1 MADMHPQTAAAMGQL
16 LHRLAG
22 NPKTRAQT
30 LGLIKEIDPSYR
42 LPADVSIDNLK
53 RDLAAKF
60 ENDKRAEQQQRYQN
74 RRANQRRKLVE
85 SHGEDVVKQI
95 EEVTLKKYPHMELE
109 DAAKLYAADN
119 GPVMAPSNS
128 GKPARHGQY
137 WEFPDIPGLLSN
149 PDKAAS
155 DMAYSMI
162 DEFRGR
168 AGR

>member
-1 MADMHPQTAAAMGQL
+1 MTTLHPQTAAAMGNL

-42 LPADVSIDNLK
+42 LPGDVEIANLRKELADKSE
-53 RDLAAKF
+53 A
-60 ENDKRAEQQQRYQN
+60 DKRAEQQQRAQN
-74 RRANQRRKLVE
+74 RRANQRKKLVD

-95 EEVTLKKYPHMELE
+95 EEVTLKKYPHIDLE
-109 DAAKLYAADN
+109 DAAKIYAADN

-128 GKPARHGQY
+128 NKPARHGQY

-168 AGR
+168 AA

>member
-1 MADMHPQTAAAMGQL
+1 MPLHPQTAVAMGQL

-22 NPKTRAQT
+22 NPKTRSQT

-42 LPADVSIDNLK
+42 LPADVSIDNLRRELETK
-53 RDLAAKF
+53 HQN
-60 ENDKRAEQQQRYQN
+60 EKRAEEQQRATN
-74 RRANQRRKLVE
+74 RRAKQRKDLVE

-95 EEVTLKKYPHMELE
+95 EETTLKKYPHLDLK
-109 DAAKLYAADN
+109 DAATLYSAEN
-119 GPVMAPSNS
+119 GPVTPHTNQ
-128 GKPARHGQY
+128 KPARHGQY

-155 DMAYSMI
+155 DMAYAMI

-168 AGR
+168 PGG

>member
-1 MADMHPQTAAAMGQL
+1 MALHPQTAIAMGNL

-22 NPKTRAQT
+22 NPATRAQT
-30 LGLIKEIDPSYR
+30 LADIKKLDPSYR
-42 LPADVSIDNLK
+42 LPADVEIAALK
-53 RDLAAKF
+53 QELATKA
-60 ENDKRAEQQQRYQN
+60 ETDKKAEQQQRYQN
-74 RRANQRRKLVE
+74 RRANARKKLVD

-95 EEVTLKKYPHMELE
+95 EETTLKKYPHIELE

-119 GPVMAPSNS
+119 GPVTPSTNQ
-128 GKPARHGQY
+128 KPPRHGQY
-137 WEFPDIPGLLSN
+137 WEFPDIPGLLTN

-168 AGR
+168 AR

>member
-1 MADMHPQTAAAMGQL
+1 MAELHPQTAAAMGQL

-53 RDLAAKF
+53 RELATKF
-60 ENDKRAEQQQRYQN
+60 ENDKRADQQQRYQN
-74 RRANQRRKLVE
+74 RRANQRKKLVD

-95 EEVTLKKYPHMELE
+95 EEGVLKKYPHLDLE

-119 GPVMAPSNS
+119 GPVSAATNA
-128 GKPARHGQY
+128 KPARHGQY
-137 WEFPDIPGLLSN
+137 WEFPDIPGLLTN

-168 AGR
+168 PR